1 MTFYCTVNIILINFV
16 ALFFFSFLFL
26 EKDHIALDFSCVTIF
41 VVFWIFFLYFTYF
54 VDSQIIFL
62 NWLSS

>member
-26 EKDHIALDFSCVTIF
+26 EKDHIAVDFSCVTIF
-41 VVFWIFFLYFTYF
+41 VVFFILFFYISL
-54 VDSQIIFL
+54 IL
-62 NWLSS
+62 